1 MKIGFNVKKI
11 YENMMFYVKILMDQL
26 LNRIN
31 NHELR
36 IQHIEDSEW
45 VKLNS
50 DSGNI
55 EINQEF
61 TEIKMIAS
69 VYDTANIE
77 YSFSCNYDTSIFHN
91 LSVGRDVYFIT
102 GNPIVN
108 NYGCKFKYTVS
119 EDGKQY
125 ISVDS
130 CYNGNNTVDCVLDVW
145 IKTVPTGIQ

>member
-11 YENMMFYVKILMDQL
+11 YNILGIAIENLM
-26 LNRIN
+26 NTFGITIG
-31 NHELR
+31 ELETR
-36 IQHIEDSEW
+36 IQHIEDSVW

-50 DSGNI
+50 GSGNV

-61 TEIKMIAS
+61 SEIKMIAS
-69 VYDTANIE
+69 VYDSSNIE
-77 YSFSCNYDTSIFHN
+77 YSFSCNYDTNIFHN
-91 LSVGRDVYFIT
+91 SINGRDVYFIT
-102 GNPIVN
+102 GNPITN

-119 EDGKQY
+119 EDGNQY

-145 IKTVPTGIQ
+145 IKTAPTGPH

>member
-11 YENMMFYVKILMDQL
+11 YNNLTMAIENLMNAFGITIGDL
-26 LNRIN
+26 
-31 NHELR
+31 ETR
-36 IQHIEDSEW
+36 IQSLEDSDW

-50 DSGNI
+50 GSGNI

-61 TEIKMIAS
+61 SEIKMIAS
-69 VYDTANIE
+69 VYDSSNIE
-77 YSFSCNYDTSIFHN
+77 YSFNCNYDNNIFHN
-91 LSVGRDVYFIT
+91 STNGRDVYFIT

-119 EDGKQY
+119 ADGKQY

-130 CYNGNNTVDCVLDVW
+130 CYNGNNTVDCELDVW
-145 IKTVPTGIQ
+145 IKTVPTSTH

>member
-1 MKIGFNVKKI
+1 MKIGVNYKKI
-11 YENMMFYVKILMDQL
+11 YQNVMTILRQVMTTLGNTVQ
-26 LNRIN
+26 

-36 IQHIEDSEW
+36 IQHLEDSDW

-50 DSGNI
+50 GSGNI

-61 TEIKMIAS
+61 SEIRMIAS
-69 VYDTANIE
+69 VYDSSYIE
-77 YSFSCNYDTSIFHN
+77 YSFSCNYDNNIFHN
-91 LSVGRDVYFIT
+91 STNGRDVYFIT

-119 EDGKQY
+119 GDGKQY

-130 CYNGNNTVDCVLDVW
+130 CYNGANNIDSVLDVW
-145 IKTVPTGIQ
+145 IKPVQSGTQ